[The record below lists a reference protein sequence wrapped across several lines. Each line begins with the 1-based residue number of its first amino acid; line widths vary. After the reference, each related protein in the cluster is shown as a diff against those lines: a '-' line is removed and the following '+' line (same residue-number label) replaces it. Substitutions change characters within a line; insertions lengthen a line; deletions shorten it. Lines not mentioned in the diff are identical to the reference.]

1 MTHFFSVTFKGG
13 VLRRFSK
20 IAAVALVASM
30 TLAGCGNDDN
40 GGGGGSAAEGCDAGG
55 DGSKVGIAYDVGGR
69 GDRSFNDSAWAGM
82 EKAIDELDASC
93 TEAKAAAGENDTQRE
108 ERLRTLADQGFN
120 PVVAVGFIYSPA
132 AAKVAAEFPDTNFAV
147 IDGYSQFLTGDEQL
161 ENLVDL
167 TFAEEQGSYLVGVAA
182 ALKTKAKHVGFV
194 GGTHGDLIKKFEA
207 GFTAGVESVDPSIKV
222 EVKYLTEDPNDGKT
236 GFENPAGGKTRRR
249 GPARQ
254 GRRRDLPR
262 RRQVGQRRLRGR
274 RGRAAR
280 ATWRSAS
287 TPTSTSPRRTS
298 QKPFILTSMLKRI
311 DTAVFDYI
319 KANDDGES
327 PSGNVTYDLA
337 SLTASA
343 TPPPVVSWTTSRT
356 RSTLPPS
363 RSRAARSRCPRLRPA
378 DTLIDTHHPLRVRDQ
393 TIRLVPG
400 SLLLRRDDARPWR
413 TAPPT
418 HRRRPRHRDRQAI
431 PGRHRQPRHLV
442 HHPRRHHPRTRR

>member
-1 MTHFFSVTFKGG
+1 
-13 VLRRFSK
+13 LRRFSK

-30 TLAGCGNDDN
+30 TLAGCGKDDSS
-40 GGGGGSAAEGCDAGG
+40 GSDSAAEGCKAGG

-82 EKAIDELDASC
+82 EKAIKDLDASC

-161 ENLVDL
+161 KNLVDL

-182 ALKTKAKHVGFV
+182 ALKSKAKHVGFV

-207 GFTAGVESVDPSIKV
+207 GYVAGVKSVDPSIKI

-236 GFENPAGGKTRRR
+236 GFENPSGGKL
-249 GPARQ
+249 AAE
-254 GRRRDLPR
+254 
-262 RRQVGQRRLRGR
+262 GQLDKGADVIYH
-274 RGRAAR
+274 AAGKSGNGVFE
-280 ATWRSAS
+280 AVEAAGEGNMAIGVDSDQYLTAS
-287 TPTSTSPRRTS
+287 ES

-319 KANDDGES
+319 KANDDGKS

-337 SLTASA
+337 SDGVGYS
-343 TPPPVVSWTTSRT
+343 TSGGFVDDIKDQID
-356 RSTLPPS
+356 
-363 RSRAARSRCPRLRPA
+363 AAAEQIKSGE
-378 DTLIDTHHPLRVRDQ
+378 VK
-393 TIRLVPG
+393 VP
-400 SLLLRRDDARPWR
+400 
-413 TAPPT
+413 TAP
-418 HRRRPRHRDRQAI
+418 AN
-431 PGRHRQPRHLV
+431 
-442 HHPRRHHPRTRR
+442 